1 MTLTTANS
9 VKPADCV
16 GELAENGGLQSEQ
29 KNKKVKES
37 QRPEENGRYNQQRRK
52 AEDIN
57 APHSCTH
64 THTHCQCV
72 STGVDYLK
80 SKFLVRKNRKIKKR
94 NVRQAN

>member
-64 THTHCQCV
+64 THTLSVC
-72 STGVDYLK
+72 
-80 SKFLVRKNRKIKKR
+80 FNRRRLLEKQIFSEKKQE
-94 NVRQAN
+94 N